1 MEVELAGSKQN
12 MLPGREQLSN
22 NIVELRQS
30 CDFVTE
36 AGKTL
41 AEALGRYE
49 GPPLPPAAPDPWM
62 EAEAESASFE
72 EACRKAMEVELA
84 VSKQNMLPGREQ
96 LSNNIAELRQSCDF
110 VTEAGKT
117 QAKVPRVQQRSLL
130 IRRSGVVTLVRRWT
144 TKLLH

>member
-1 MEVELAGSKQN
+1 MQRRKQ
-12 MLPGREQLSN
+12 L
-22 NIVELRQS
+22 
-30 CDFVTE
+30 
-36 AGKTL
+36 
-41 AEALGRYE
+41 
-49 GPPLPPAAPDPWM
+49 

-84 VSKQNMLPGREQ
+84 VSKENMLPGHEQ